1 MYEIVILF
9 IIAAVL
15 SNIIKIL
22 GRPTRPAQTQERT
35 APKEIPSDVDES
47 WASGKGVTSTV
58 SDTEGQIQFKSQTKP
73 QSRSQAKPQTK
84 PQVKPLVAP
93 RVATRLEQ
101 DQSSFKKGL
110 IKLTPYRLVD
120 GIIISEILSPPKCR
134 RNKL

>member
-84 PQVKPLVAP
+84 PQV
-93 RVATRLEQ
+93 
-101 DQSSFKKGL
+101 SFKKGL